1 MTKFMQKAT
10 YIVLVV
16 LLVVFQS
23 CQKPKT
29 PKTELILMG
38 TLHQPLEGFTADRLY
53 GILETIQPD
62 VILYEGDSSFFSN
75 DFKALKIWDSN
86 ENNAVQEYIKNH
98 KVKLR
103 PYDFTGRNEYRI
115 AFGSRPTDKK
125 ATRLLDS
132 LYKADA
138 LEAQD
143 KMVYASFEAMN
154 DTLMHI
160 AKAGAKF
167 FNSFTTDSIVK
178 DRQYYQYEKLAE
190 IMSHY
195 PIFESTYHVKKDGDS
210 ISYMEGYRRAYTFWN
225 MRNKAMAKHILH
237 FVDEDKGKRIIV
249 LNGFFHRYYLNLLLR
264 PEQETHDFVIKDFYE
279 Y

>member
-1 MTKFMQKAT
+1 MQKVIYT
-10 YIVLVV
+10 ILIVLSI
-16 LLVVFQS
+16 LMLS
-23 CQKPKT
+23 CQKHKT

-38 TLHQPLEGFTADRLY
+38 TLHQPLGDFTADRLY

-62 VILYEGDSSFFSN
+62 VILCEGDSSFFSN
-75 DFKALKIWDSN
+75 DFKNLKVWDSN
-86 ENNAVQEYIKNH
+86 ENNAVQEYIKNYE
-98 KVKLR
+98 VKLR

-115 AFGSRPTDKK
+115 ALGSRPTDKK

-138 LEAQD
+138 LKTQD
-143 KMVYASFEAMN
+143 KTVYASFELMN
-154 DTLMHI
+154 DTLMYI
-160 AKAGAKF
+160 AKSGAKY

-178 DRQYYQYEKLAE
+178 NRQYYQYEKLAE

-195 PIFESTYHVKKDGDS
+195 PIFENTYHVKKDGDS

-237 FVDEDKGKRIIV
+237 FVDEDKGKKIIV

-264 PEQETHDFVIKDFYE
+264 PEQEAHDFVIKDFYE